1 MKNLK
6 RAYSIL
12 KVKSVED
19 SGEERVIKG
28 IATTPAVDRV
38 GDEVDPLGAHFKTPM
53 PLLLHHDHTQPVGT
67 VTFAKATK
75 DGIPFEARIAKVE
88 EAGKLQERTDEA
100 WQSVKHGLIAAVS
113 IGFSAL
119 DYITTKTGLKF
130 TKWEWHELSL
140 VTVPANAEATITEIK
155 SLDQKY
161 LRASSQANGK
171 VVKHKVGD
179 TTSTKTKSQ
188 KETNMKKYAD
198 KIAQLKAQI
207 SENLK
212 SMDALQEKSFEDG
225 QTLTDQ
231 ENQEFETLQSETDA
245 LQTQLKQLEYLQS
258 KSLSSAVEVKGQ
270 SSKQASESRTP
281 AQKAVERS
289 SAQHKQYAEVKEE
302 KGLQFARVALAI
314 AKSGGNM
321 QVAEQI
327 SAELFSDNEPVLE
340 TVKHM
345 SRATKA
351 AVSIA
356 NNGNPAYAGNLIPN
370 GVIEEFL
377 AYQEPLTIMGRLPLR
392 QVAFYNEWVE
402 DLDGGDASW
411 VGELGRKPFTEFALR
426 KDVMIPHKL
435 AAIAAVSDENVVDT
449 NGRSLTWIRDS
460 LARALSRRQDL
471 SFLDPNFAGVTDVAP
486 ASITYGVAA
495 TASTGNAQDDVEA
508 LILAITELAKST
520 SGNYILTDTI
530 TAQKLTFL
538 RNPLTGQYVFPE
550 LATSGSV
557 LGVPVLASDYLA
569 QFANSQGRFM
579 AAVHA
584 PDIAVGYA
592 PGAPGLLIAY
602 SNEATLIP
610 DDGKGGA
617 TPAAI
622 SMFQNNGTA
631 VRVEK
636 RISWKKKRT
645 RNAVVLIDQITW

>member
-1 MKNLK
+1 MILK

-19 SGEERVIKG
+19 TDEERVIKG
-28 IATTPAVDRV
+28 IATTPSVDRV
-38 GDEVDPLGAHFKTPM
+38 GDEVDPMGAQFKTPM

-75 DGIPFEARIAKVE
+75 EGIPFEARIAKVE
-88 EAGKLQERTDEA
+88 EAGKLKERTDEA

-140 VTVPANAEATITEIK
+140 VTVPANAEATITAIK

-161 LRASSQANGK
+161 LRASSQK
-171 VVKHKVGD
+171 VKQASLKVGD
-179 TTSTKTKSQ
+179 TTSSKTNSK
-188 KETNMKKYAD
+188 KETKMKKYAD
-198 KIAQLKAQI
+198 KIAQIKAKL

-212 SMDALQEKSFEDG
+212 SMEEMQEKSFEDG
-225 QTLTDQ
+225 ETFSAEDT
-231 ENQEFETLQSETDA
+231 QEFETLQGENDA
-245 LQTQLKQLEYLQS
+245 LEAQLKSLEYLQS
-258 KSLSSAVEVKGQ
+258 KSLNSAVEVKGQ

-281 AQKAVERS
+281 AQKAIDRVS
-289 SAQHKQYAEVKEE
+289 VKGKDYAAPKEE
-302 KGLQFARVALAI
+302 KGLQFARVALAV
-314 AKSGGNM
+314 AKSQGNM
-321 QVAEQI
+321 QVAEQYA
-327 SAELFSDNEPVLE
+327 SQLFSDNEPVIE
-340 TVKHM
+340 TVKM
-345 SRATKA
+345 MNKA
-351 AVSIA
+351 AVAIA
-356 NNGNPAYAGNLIPN
+356 TNQNPAWAGNLIPN

-377 AYQEPLTIMGRLPLR
+377 EFQEPQTIMGRLPLR

-402 DLDGGDASW
+402 DLDGGDAGW
-411 VGELGRKPFTEFALR
+411 VGELGRKPFTQFALR
-426 KDVMIPHKL
+426 KDVMVPHKL
-435 AAIAAVSDENVVDT
+435 AAIAAVSDENVIDT

-471 SFLDPNFAGVTDVAP
+471 SFLDPTFAGVTDVAP

-495 TASTGNAQDDVEA
+495 TPSTGDAQEDVEA
-508 LILAITELAKST
+508 LILAITQLAKST

-538 RNPLTGQYVFPE
+538 RNTLTGQYIFPE
-550 LATSGSV
+550 LATNGSV
-557 LGVPVLASDYLA
+557 LGVPVLSSDYLA
-569 QFANSQGRFM
+569 QYANSSGRFM
-579 AAVHA
+579 VAIHA
-584 PDIAVGYA
+584 PDIAVGYS
-592 PGAPGLLIAY
+592 PGAPGLLISY
-602 SNEATLIP
+602 SNEATLVP
-610 DDGKGGA
+610 DDNQGGS

-645 RNAVVLIDQITW
+645 RNAVVVIDQITW